1 MKELIVDDITLAPDE
16 PDEILSRRILDRTGC
31 ETTRFRI
38 IRRSLDAR
46 HKDHIVYRYR
56 VTITVD
62 DDTAQKL
69 IMNQNLQEYMEPHF
83 PDPMYK
89 KRTNSVL
96 IAGTGPAGLFAA
108 LRLLEGGCPVIILER
123 GKPVEE
129 RLQDISILETKGI
142 LDPDS
147 NVLFGEGGAGTYS
160 DGKLTTRTHRAENS
174 WFYKKLVEHG
184 APPGIL
190 YETRPHLGTDRLR
203 AIMRSIREKII
214 SLGGEIRFR
223 ETLSDLVIRNHEIA
237 SVRTLFSEFG
247 TTKLILAT
255 GHSARDVY
263 GLLAHYNIALQS
275 KGFAA
280 GIRIEHPVSLINDIQ
295 YGNSRY
301 KNILPAAD
309 YRLVHTCASGRGVY
323 SFCMCPGGR
332 VINSSSEQGM
342 LCTNGMS
349 FSARDLPMSNAAIVV
364 SIHPEDTGNTPFGGI
379 ELQRRLESAAFSAGG
394 GGFFSPAQRISSFLA
409 AKLDTN
415 LPETSYL
422 PGVVPSAMHRM
433 MPEHIVKDLQEGLRR
448 FNRIMPGFTS
458 EKGILIGV
466 ETRTSSPVR
475 IVRDEKFQSVSV
487 KGLFPAGEGA
497 GYAGGIVSSAVD
509 GIRVADAIL
518 AME

>member
-1 MKELIVDDITLAPDE
+1 MKELIIDDITLAPDK
-16 PDEILSRRILDRTGC
+16 PDEILSMMIRDRAGC
-31 ETTRFRI
+31 EISSYRI

-46 HKDHIVYRYR
+46 HKDRIVYRYR
-56 VTITVD
+56 VAISVD

-69 IMNQNLQEYMEPHF
+69 ILSHNLKEFTEMSF
-83 PDPMYK
+83 PDPVYK
-89 KRTNSVL
+89 KRTDHVV

-108 LRLLEGGCPVIILER
+108 LRLLEGGCPVILLER
-123 GKPVEE
+123 GKPVDE
-129 RLQDISILETKGI
+129 RMADIDLLEKNGI

-160 DGKLTTRTHRAENS
+160 DGKLTTRTHRSENN

-214 SLGGEIRFR
+214 SLEGEIRFR
-223 ETLSDLVIRNHEIA
+223 ETLSDLVIHDDNIV
-237 SVRTLFSEFG
+237 SVRTSSSEFA
-247 TTKLILAT
+247 TKKLILAT

-263 GLLAHYNIALQS
+263 GLLARHNVALQS
-275 KGFAA
+275 KGFAV
-280 GIRIEHPVSLINDIQ
+280 GIRAEHPADLINDIQ
-295 YGNSRY
+295 YGQSRF
-301 KNILPAAD
+301 KNILPAAE
-309 YRLVHTCASGRGVY
+309 YHLAHTCASGRGVY

-379 ELQRRLESAAFSAGG
+379 EFQRRLESAAYSAGG
-394 GGFFSPAQRISSFLA
+394 GDFFSPAQRISSFLA
-409 AKLDTN
+409 AKLDLN
-415 LPETSYL
+415 LPQTSYL
-422 PGVVPSAMHRM
+422 PGVVPFAMHTM
-433 MPEHIVKDLQEGLRR
+433 LPEHIVKDLQEGLRR
-448 FNRIMPGFTS
+448 FNRIMPGFLS
-458 EKGILIGV
+458 EKGILIGI

-475 IVRDEKFQSVSV
+475 IVRNESFQSVSV

-509 GIRVADAIL
+509 GIRIADAIL
-518 AME
+518 AMD